1 MITLKKEKEFS
12 KVYQKGHKK
21 HTKYVII
28 IFLKNNLNEKRFGFV
43 ASKKTGNAVKRNRI
57 KRLFREVVRLNYNKF
72 KENNIVFNFPRKEK
86 QVIYSGEKYCFTGSG
101 PCGRKELIS
110 LLESKGYEFVDVSKA
125 DFLVCEDVNGNSSKL
140 KRAKQ
145 KGIKLI
151 SYEEFMEKM
160 K

>member
-57 KRLFREVVRLNYNKF
+57 KRLFREVVSLNYNKF
-72 KENNIVFNFPRKEK
+72 KENYDYIIIGKAVLKDNIDSLKYDTMEK
-86 QVIYSGEKYCFTGSG
+86 DILKGIIKWEKYLF
-101 PCGRKELIS
+101 
-110 LLESKGYEFVDVSKA
+110 
-125 DFLVCEDVNGNSSKL
+125 SS
-140 KRAKQ
+140 
-145 KGIKLI
+145 
-151 SYEEFMEKM
+151 
-160 K
+160 

>member
-28 IFLKNNLNEKRFGFV
+28 IFLKNNLNEKRFRFV

-72 KENNIVFNFPRKEK
+72 KENYDYIIIGKAVLKDNIDSLKYEDMEK
-86 QVIYSGEKYCFTGSG
+86 DI
-101 PCGRKELIS
+101 L
-110 LLESKGYEFVDVSKA
+110 
-125 DFLVCEDVNGNSSKL
+125 
-140 KRAKQ
+140 
-145 KGIKLI
+145 KGILKW
-151 SYEEFMEKM
+151 EK
-160 K
+160 